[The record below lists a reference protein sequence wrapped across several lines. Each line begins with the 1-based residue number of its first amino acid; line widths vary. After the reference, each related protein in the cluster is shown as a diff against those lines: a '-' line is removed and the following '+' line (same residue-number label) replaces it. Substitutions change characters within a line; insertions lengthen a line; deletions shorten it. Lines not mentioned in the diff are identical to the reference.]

1 MRFYL
6 SLYFFIAAIY
16 LLSASG
22 RMGISDSTSMFN
34 VSQSIVTDGSFRSE
48 PCDPQYEDHLN
59 HCVPGKGG
67 HYYAG
72 FGLVPS
78 LLVTPAVLAGKH
90 VTVAG
95 HVGSSQIPKVLVSVF
110 TALFAPLACLVLA
123 MWIVELGYSK
133 RTAVIAACIL
143 GFASSYWYFGVKG
156 FYSEPY
162 FTLFLLLAAY
172 LLSLRDFSG
181 AVGLSGLAFGVACGA
196 RINGA
201 MLGPAF
207 IVAIALQVRARG
219 WTLARFVR
227 DAAFFS
233 AAFSVC
239 ALLIGW
245 ANYTRFGSPLKTG
258 YHLAFP
264 TTSALLSTPWSEGIP
279 SLLLSGEVGL
289 LIFAP
294 WLVIAV
300 ICFPRFARRHLP
312 EATLCAAVFILN
324 FFFFAKYNS
333 WHGGWVVGPRLLVPT
348 FPFLIMAMA
357 AGLERRLPATAEEKS
372 WKVLRPLAAALLAGA
387 FFIQVLGVF
396 YPTDRYYALKEFY
409 EHRAV
414 KPWWLG
420 SIPLASI
427 DFLYKP
433 KLAALPEP
441 TDPNRP
447 AAPHSQLDPYKSVD
461 PTMSED
467 KFLTS
472 FPDSENLTLSNLM
485 LLKLKLLGFPASAF
499 YAYLLFL
506 IGLGATGLIGLRRY
520 AVP

>member
-1 MRFYL
+1 
-6 SLYFFIAAIY
+6 
-16 LLSASG
+16 
-22 RMGISDSTSMFN
+22 
-34 VSQSIVTDGSFRSE
+34 
-48 PCDPQYEDHLN
+48 
-59 HCVPGKGG
+59 
-67 HYYAG
+67 
-72 FGLVPS
+72 
-78 LLVTPAVLAGKH
+78 
-90 VTVAG
+90 
-95 HVGSSQIPKVLVSVF
+95 
-110 TALFAPLACLVLA
+110 
-123 MWIVELGYSK
+123 
-133 RTAVIAACIL
+133 
-143 GFASSYWYFGVKG
+143 
-156 FYSEPY
+156 
-162 FTLFLLLAAY
+162 
-172 LLSLRDFSG
+172 
-181 AVGLSGLAFGVACGA
+181 
-196 RINGA
+196 
-201 MLGPAF
+201 
-207 IVAIALQVRARG
+207 
-219 WTLARFVR
+219 
-227 DAAFFS
+227 
-233 AAFSVC
+233 
-239 ALLIGW
+239 
-245 ANYTRFGSPLKTG
+245 
-258 YHLAFP
+258 
-264 TTSALLSTPWSEGIP
+264 
-279 SLLLSGEVGL
+279 
-289 LIFAP
+289 
-294 WLVIAV
+294 
-300 ICFPRFARRHLP
+300 
-312 EATLCAAVFILN
+312 
-324 FFFFAKYNS
+324 
-333 WHGGWVVGPRLLVPT
+333 
-348 FPFLIMAMA
+348 
-357 AGLERRLPATAEEKS
+357 LPATAEEKS